1 MASSWNT
8 GTLVDKAADVVKS
21 SIPVVGGDAAIK
33 AALSS
38 ASKSVQEGKSLFQA
52 VVDEAA
58 DKLAQG
64 AEVVADTKDPLT
76 TIQDTAQAA
85 GEFVYD
91 LLPEGEDVLE
101 DVKTTA
107 QAITEGTTSPETLV
121 RTVMPIIDF
130 ASPAL
135 PINAEKFF
143 DFMAND
149 GQITLTVD
157 DFSSSDIEA
166 VKEAAR
172 KAFAEDRNKF
182 TYEDWGF
189 PEKSVLMKDIKT
201 MASGTISDPNFRM
214 ATLIGQTAN
223 GNVFVNDQ
231 GELIVKDVYDF
242 NSGPLGKKLQEALV
256 YKEMGNMEKYR
267 QLSQEVLLDEN
278 SDPRPYFQRLRIWAA
293 ALGAPQGSGTSWEVN
308 FGKLD

>member
-1 MASSWNT
+1 MASSWNK
-8 GTLVDKAADVVKS
+8 GTLVKEA
-21 SIPVVGGDAAIK
+21 DAAVDL
-33 AALSS
+33 AVAS
-38 ASKSVQEGKSLFQA
+38 ASRAVQEGKSLFQS
-52 VVDEAA
+52 VVEDAA
-58 DKLAQG
+58 EKLAQG

-91 LLPEGEDVLE
+91 LLPEREDVIE
-101 DVKTTA
+101 DIKFTS
-107 QAITEGTTSPETLV
+107 QAITEGTTSPEALV
-121 RTVMPIIDF
+121 RTVMPVIDF
-130 ASPAL
+130 ASPML

-143 DFMAND
+143 DFMSNG
-149 GQITLTVD
+149 GQISMTVD

-166 VKEAAR
+166 VKTAAR
-172 KAFAEDRNKF
+172 KALAEGRNKF
-182 TYEDWGF
+182 TYDDWGF
-189 PEKSVLMKDIKT
+189 PEKSVLMRDIKT
-201 MASGTISDPNFRM
+201 MASGTITDPNFRM

-242 NSGPLGKKLQEALV
+242 NSGPLGRKLQEALV
-256 YKEMGNMEKYR
+256 HKEMGNMEKYR

-278 SDPRPYFQRLRIWAA
+278 GDPRPYFQRLRIWAA

>member
-1 MASSWNT
+1 MASSWNK
-8 GTLVDKAADVVKS
+8 GALVSEA
-21 SIPVVGGDAAIK
+21 DAAIDL
-33 AALSS
+33 AVAS
-38 ASKSVQEGKSLFQA
+38 ASKAVQEGKSLFQS
-52 VVDEAA
+52 VVEEAA
-58 DKLAQG
+58 DKLTQG
-64 AEVVADTKDPLT
+64 VEVVADTKDPLT

-91 LLPEGEDVLE
+91 LLPEADDVIEDI
-101 DVKTTA
+101 KFTS

-121 RTVMPIIDF
+121 RTVMPVIDF

-143 DFMAND
+143 DFMSND
-149 GQITLTVD
+149 GQITMTVD

-172 KAFAEDRNKF
+172 KAFAQGRKKF
-182 TYEDWGF
+182 TYDDWGF

-201 MASGTISDPNFRM
+201 MASGSISDPNFRM

-242 NSGPLGKKLQEALV
+242 NSGPLGRKLQEALV
-256 YKEMGNMEKYR
+256 HKEMGNMEKYK

-278 SDPRPYFQRLRIWAA
+278 GDPRPYFQRLRIWAA